1 MRASENHFSVERFTV
16 ISRPTKSP
24 PIDRLVIR
32 CFKVHSKQMD
42 INESRP
48 KRAVLAFLDIFLH
61 SRALNLFPQ
70 VFCTATL
77 GSLRSAKQSDATA
90 EGVG

>member
-1 MRASENHFSVERFTV
+1 
-16 ISRPTKSP
+16 
-24 PIDRLVIR
+24 
-32 CFKVHSKQMD
+32 MD

-48 KRAVLAFLDIFLH
+48 KRAVLAFRDISLH
-61 SRALNLFPQ
+61 SKALNLFTQ

>member
-1 MRASENHFSVERFTV
+1 
-16 ISRPTKSP
+16 
-24 PIDRLVIR
+24 
-32 CFKVHSKQMD
+32 MD
-42 INESRP
+42 INESHH
-48 KRAVLAFLDIFLH
+48 KRAVLAFRDISLH
-61 SRALNLFPQ
+61 SKALNLFTQ

>member
-1 MRASENHFSVERFTV
+1 
-16 ISRPTKSP
+16 
-24 PIDRLVIR
+24 
-32 CFKVHSKQMD
+32 MD
-42 INESRP
+42 INESHH
-48 KRAVLAFLDIFLH
+48 KHAVLAFRDNFLH
-61 SRALNLFPQ
+61 SKALILFTQ